1 MQFLVV
7 VSDFPKVTETFV
19 LRNVMHYLKAGH
31 AVTVFHTKPY
41 RDAEVVH
48 STYAPVVERS
58 LDLPWLPRAAFREL
72 VRSPGRVLSVLSQI
86 VVAFARDPRHLA
98 VSLVLMP
105 KSLGLAAHVRSAGL
119 THIHAEFAGYPAT
132 VAWIVSR
139 LTGVPFSFS
148 AHAHDIFITQGLLAT
163 KARDA
168 AFVRAISEFNKR
180 FLERLP
186 GFPSNK
192 VEVLR
197 CGVEVPTD
205 VAAPPTGPFRIV
217 FVGALLARKGVD
229 VLLDAVAGLPNTL
242 DWRLDIVGGGSQEA
256 ALRRQVEGLP
266 DGRVR
271 FLGPQPSGEVQAA
284 MVKAHVVVVPSREGA
299 SGRSEGIPVVLMEAM
314 SLARPVIASRLS
326 GIPEL
331 VEDGTTGLLVPPDD
345 ADALTAA
352 LRRLADD
359 PALAER
365 LAAAGRKRV
374 AEAFDIE
381 QTAAQLLARMKK
393 ATAT

>member
-105 KSLGLAAHVRSAGL
+105 KSLGLAAHVRSAGV
-119 THIHAEFAGYPAT
+119 THI
-132 VAWIVSR
+132 
-139 LTGVPFSFS
+139 
-148 AHAHDIFITQGLLAT
+148 Q
-163 KARDA
+163 
-168 AFVRAISEFNKR
+168 R

-256 ALRRQVEGLP
+256 AVRRQVEGLP

-271 FLGPQPSGEVQAA
+271 FLGPQPSGEV
-284 MVKAHVVVVPSREGA
+284 
-299 SGRSEGIPVVLMEAM
+299 
-314 SLARPVIASRLS
+314 
-326 GIPEL
+326 
-331 VEDGTTGLLVPPDD
+331 
-345 ADALTAA
+345 
-352 LRRLADD
+352 
-359 PALAER
+359 
-365 LAAAGRKRV
+365 AGRKRV